1 MHKFIQFYYDN
12 RLKVWAVILAII
24 FIIVIIQ
31 VLNGFAGDERENNN
45 QNGETTRKCC
55 FL

>member
-1 MHKFIQFYYDN
+1 MHRFIQFYYDN

-24 FIIVIIQ
+24 FVIVLIQ
-31 VLNGFAGDERENNN
+31 VLNGFAGDERENN
-45 QNGETTRKCC
+45 QGEETTRKCC